1 MLTYA
6 DAAPT
11 SPMRSPLAEA
21 AQLPNY
27 DEEDEVRKAIA
38 ESMKS
43 QLEDRASASKRADL
57 AGRRMLTYADRC

>member
-6 DAAPT
+6 DAAPM

-21 AQLPNY
+21 VQLPDY
-27 DEEDEVRKAIA
+27 DEEDEMRRAIA

-43 QLEDRASASKRADL
+43 HVEDRASASKRADL
-57 AGRRMLTYADRC
+57 AGRPMLT